1 MDISYQQQRQSW
13 FSYSSPPSY
22 SLGQRTAKPCKRRW
36 RSTWLRKLSSLRP
49 WSSCPLYSPR
59 DCPSDSQMDSPETLH
74 VLINVL
80 PIHSRFN
87 LQLTDSCFKD
97 DLADSSARMVVRFH
111 RLPVTSFV
119 TSRHE
124 PDVLRLVRDPVPV
137 RVEVERFKWKQA
149 TVLRSSA

>member
-1 MDISYQQQRQSW
+1 
-13 FSYSSPPSY
+13 
-22 SLGQRTAKPCKRRW
+22 
-36 RSTWLRKLSSLRP
+36 
-49 WSSCPLYSPR
+49 
-59 DCPSDSQMDSPETLH
+59 MDSPETLH

>member
-1 MDISYQQQRQSW
+1 MDISYQQQRRSW

-22 SLGQRTAKPCKRRW
+22 SLGQRTAKPCKKRW

-59 DCPSDSQMDSPETLH
+59 DCPSDSQMDSPGTLHVYNVH

-97 DLADSSARMVVRFH
+97 YLADSSAGMVVRFH
-111 RLPVTSFV
+111 CLPIPSVVTSCYK
-119 TSRHE
+119 
-124 PDVLRLVRDPVPV
+124 PDVLSLVRDPVPV
-137 RVEVERFKWKQA
+137 RVEVERLKWK
-149 TVLRSSA
+149 